1 MLYYNISIMELR
13 IKELIKNKGLTMQEF
28 ANTLG
33 IARVNLT
40 KTINGNP
47 TIETLQK
54 IANALEVDFLEL
66 FDSSSKGELTALID
80 NKGQLYRAK
89 SLGELERIISEI
101 KAKKGE

>member
-1 MLYYNISIMELR
+1 MELR

-28 ANTLG
+28 ADTLG

-54 IANALEVDFLEL
+54 IADTLGVDFLEL
-66 FDSSSKGELTALID
+66 FASSNKEELTALID
-80 NKGQLYRAK
+80 HKGQLYKANT
-89 SLGELERIISEI
+89 LDELEKIIADI
-101 KAKKGE
+101 KGSKE